1 MARNRMDLSS
11 ELLAKRGL
19 RSNLKTLRSIETQSP
34 QQREEGSGLPRS
46 TGHLTVR

>member
-1 MARNRMDLSS
+1 MAHNRMDLSS

-46 TGHLTVR
+46 TGPLTAR